1 MYYLNEDDESLQKNN
16 EVLRFF
22 GNFFVVVE
30 CFFSNKYMY
39 NIIGYEKDTN
49 FLYPLSVIGL
59 NVALA
64 EVIVLTSR
72 LLHIH

>member
-1 MYYLNEDDESLQKNN
+1 
-16 EVLRFF
+16 
-22 GNFFVVVE
+22 
-30 CFFSNKYMY
+30 MY

-49 FLYPLSVIGL
+49 FLYPLSVIGV

>member
-1 MYYLNEDDESLQKNN
+1 M
-16 EVLRFF
+16 LRFF
-22 GNFFVVVE
+22 LGNPNFFVFE
-30 CFFSNKYMY
+30 CFFFNINIMY

-49 FLYPLSVIGL
+49 FLYPLSVIGV
-59 NVALA
+59 NVALV